1 MNPSDFHHLLTK
13 RKTFFC
19 YSGPLREGVL
29 TAISESLRTGIKE
42 QDIENKIQRKIFGIF
57 IEQAQNIIRYSV
69 ERPTDDTGVGTVAL
83 SHKDDGILIESI
95 NAVSDESA
103 NYLDEQLKLLKS
115 KTAVELK
122 QMYKE
127 RLREGP
133 PEDSKGAGLG
143 LIDMARN
150 SNTFHHYFESENEK
164 TLFVFSCEIAF

>member
-1 MNPSDFHHLLTK
+1 MNSSDFHHLLTK

-19 YSGPLREGVL
+19 YSGPLKEGVL

-42 QDIENKIQRKIFGIF
+42 QDIENKIQRKVFGIF

-69 ERPTDDTGVGTVAL
+69 ERPTEDSGVGTVAL
-83 SHKDDGILIESI
+83 SHRDNGILIESI
-95 NAVSDESA
+95 NAVSDASA
-103 NYLDEQLKLLKS
+103 IYLDEQLNLLKS
-115 KTAVELK
+115 KTAMELK

-133 PEDSKGAGLG
+133 PADSKGAGLG

-150 SNTFHHYFESENEK
+150 SNIFDHYFEVEDGK
-164 TLFVFSCEIAF
+164 TLFVFSCVISY